1 MTEIN
6 RRLPVSLVP
15 GPVDP
20 VDPVESVDS
29 VDLVDLVELCGSS
42 TKQLVADCCL
52 GIQVECNAS
61 LFPFSGYKQMLFVFQ
76 AWLYLTGGRPELRRA
91 LCRGKGPRAKA
102 GEDMIERIAEW

>member
-6 RRLPVSLVP
+6 RRSPVSLVP

-20 VDPVESVDS
+20 VDPVESVES

-42 TKQLVADCCL
+42 KQLVADCCL

-61 LFPFSGYKQMLFVFQ
+61 LFPFSGYKQMLFIFQ
-76 AWLYLTGGRPELRRA
+76 AW
-91 LCRGKGPRAKA
+91 
-102 GEDMIERIAEW
+102 